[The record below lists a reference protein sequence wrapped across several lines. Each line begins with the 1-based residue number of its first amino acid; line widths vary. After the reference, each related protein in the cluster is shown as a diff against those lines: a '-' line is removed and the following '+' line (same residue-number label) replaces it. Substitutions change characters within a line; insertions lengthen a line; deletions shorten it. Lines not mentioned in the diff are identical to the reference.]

1 MMTIADLI
9 TKFESYLLTEKRVSE
24 NTFVAYKRDLRQFTD
39 FLKREGLERA
49 LEEVQAVHLSSFISF
64 LHDAHLSIRSIARK
78 IAALKGFC
86 AYVEQ
91 FGITNHAKEI
101 TMPKLPHRLPE
112 FISESEIEQMFDAAS
127 QDKSPTG
134 KRNMVMLYT
143 MYVTGMRVSELV
155 NLKVENVHGDVGY
168 IRVDGKGGRQR
179 MIPIPEVMITMLV
192 TYMNHDRGILLKKH
206 GMTEYLFP
214 ILYGGKLR
222 PISRQAF
229 WFIVKQLW
237 KKAGI
242 KRPVSPHTLRH
253 SFATHMLKKGA
264 DMRSLQIL
272 LGHEHLSTVQTYTHV
287 DTSYLRTI
295 YDKKHPRS
303 K

>member
-1 MMTIADLI
+1 MTVADLI
-9 TKFESYLLTEKRVSE
+9 TKFESYLLTEKRVSQ
-24 NTFVAYKRDLRQFTD
+24 NTFLAYKRDLRQFTD
-39 FLKREGLERA
+39 FLAREGLIS
-49 LEEVQAVHLSSFISF
+49 LKVVVLDHLSGFIAS
-64 LHDAHLSIRSIARK
+64 LRDAKLSIRSIARK
-78 IAALKGFC
+78 IAALKGFYT
-86 AYVEQ
+86 YVEQ
-91 FGITNHAKEI
+91 FGITNYAKEL

-112 FISESEIEQMFDAAS
+112 YLSEAEIEQMFDAAS
-127 QDKSPTG
+127 QDESPIG
-134 KRNMVMLYT
+134 KRNTVMLYT

-155 NLKVENVHGDVGY
+155 NLKVGNVQCDAGC

-179 MIPIPEVMITMLV
+179 MIPIPEVMVSMLV
-192 TYMNHDRGILLKKH
+192 TYINHDRGKLLKKH
-206 GMTEYLFP
+206 GTTEYLFP

-242 KRPVSPHTLRH
+242 GRPVSPHTLRH

-264 DMRSLQIL
+264 NMRSLQIL

-287 DTSYLRTI
+287 DTGYLRTI

>member
-1 MMTIADLI
+1 MTVADLI
-9 TKFESYLLTEKRVSE
+9 TKFESYLLTEKRVAE
-24 NTFVAYKRDLRQFTD
+24 NTFVAYKRDLRQFTN
-39 FLKREGLERA
+39 FLEREGLA
-49 LEEVQAVHLSSFISF
+49 SLEVVEPAHLSDFIAF
-64 LHDAHLSIRSIARK
+64 LRDANLSIRSVARK
-78 IAALKGFC
+78 IAALKGFYT
-86 AYVEQ
+86 YVEQ
-91 FGITNHAKEI
+91 FGITNHAKEL

-112 FISESEIEQMFDAAS
+112 YLSEAEIEQMFDAAS
-127 QDKSPTG
+127 QDESPIG

-155 NLKVENVHGDVGY
+155 NLKVGNVQCDSGY
-168 IRVDGKGGRQR
+168 IRVDGKGGKQR
-179 MIPIPEVMITMLV
+179 MIPIPEVMISMLV
-192 TYMNHDRGILLKKH
+192 TYINHDRGTLLKKH
-206 GMTEYLFP
+206 GTTEHLFP
-214 ILYGGKLR
+214 IFYGGKLR

-237 KKAGI
+237 RKAGI

-272 LGHEHLSTVQTYTHV
+272 LGHEHLSTVQAYTHV